1 MRKGYCPFS
10 LSLILVAGLL
20 YGCSFTSLILHPFG
34 TSKSSL
40 KKRVLVTAIV
50 DQANF
55 GKQTTKQLRDMLLT
69 GLSATGKVV
78 IFDYQEAISTAN
90 ASAGLSYGVL
100 TDKTLLEMART
111 QGINAVLS
119 CILSPIEREQKIVGI
134 WPLHKAIA
142 YYQIALVSNLI
153 DPQSGTVILSHLES
167 DGIRI
172 DLEEEEFTDRQ
183 WVRQQMKQR
192 VLPKLIRQSIKPIK
206 KALESE
212 PWEGRILSVDHRI
225 QINAGH
231 DVGVRPEYRF
241 DVYGGNEKVRAK
253 DGLELLISW
262 QKVGTI
268 RVTEVG
274 SNTSFAIPIDGKD
287 FKAGQRIVSI
297 D

>member
-90 ASAGLSYGVL
+90 ATAGLSYGVV

-153 DPQSGTVILSHLES
+153 DPQSGTVILSHIES

-172 DLEEEEFTDRQ
+172 DLEEEEFTDSVAISALKSTHLKRLLQ
-183 WVRQQMKQR
+183 KIFQI
-192 VLPKLIRQSIKPIK
+192 LPKLILRYLI
-206 KALESE
+206 L
-212 PWEGRILSVDHRI
+212 PWLYHIRYLLLPSLF
-225 QINAGH
+225 
-231 DVGVRPEYRF
+231 F
-241 DVYGGNEKVRAK
+241 DG
-253 DGLELLISW
+253 
-262 QKVGTI
+262 
-268 RVTEVG
+268 
-274 SNTSFAIPIDGKD
+274 
-287 FKAGQRIVSI
+287 
-297 D
+297 